1 MFPHLRF
8 VVSAAIAAFW
18 LLCQPVFGQRGGT
31 SQAGNPSTSPATGTS
46 SSGIRQNA
54 PIETQQGPL
63 TPVFL
68 TGQVALEDGSPPP
81 GHIAIVMFC
90 SGRQRT
96 IGYADMR
103 GYFNVQLGSPSPEVF
118 DDASVGG
125 GHGNGLPAAG
135 GEAPGSRNTAD
146 EELVGCALRARLAGY
161 DSQELELGAR
171 GRLDNPNVGTIL
183 MRRLGP
189 DEGGTTVSITTLAA
203 PKDAR
208 KAYEKALEAEKKN
221 KLPDAE
227 ASLQKA
233 VAAYPKYALA
243 WMELGKVEAALG
255 QTEAARN
262 SLQQSMAS
270 DSKFVPPYVEM
281 AQLEYGAHD
290 WRPLAETTDKATGLD
305 PFHYPIAFFL
315 NGVANY
321 NLHNLDRAE
330 ESVKR
335 AEKID
340 VNHKLPQTFYLMG
353 LILAERK
360 NYSAA
365 VGQVAEYLK
374 LAPKATD
381 AAEAEAQ
388 LAHLEEQAKT
398 NPGASQ
404 P

>member
-1 MFPHLRF
+1 MFPHAR
-8 VVSAAIAAFW
+8 VAVPAAMAAFW
-18 LLCQPVFGQRGGT
+18 LLGQPVFGQRGGT
-31 SQAGNPSTSPATGTS
+31 SPGGVPSTGPGTGTPSGGLRQNPS
-46 SSGIRQNA
+46 
-54 PIETQQGPL
+54 IETQQGPL

-81 GHIAIVMFC
+81 GHVAIIMFC

-96 IGYADMR
+96 LGYADMR
-103 GYFNVQLGSPSPEVF
+103 GYFNVQLGSPSPEVL
-118 DDASVGG
+118 DDASIGG
-125 GHGNGLPAAG
+125 GQGNGQPAAG
-135 GEAPGSRNTAD
+135 GEALSSRND
-146 EELVGCALRARLAGY
+146 DELVGCALRARLAGY

-171 GRLDNPNVGTIL
+171 ARLDNPNVGTVL

-189 DEGGTTVSITTLAA
+189 DEGTTVSITTLAA

-221 KLPDAE
+221 KLPDAQ
-227 ASLQKA
+227 ASLEKA
-233 VAAYPKYALA
+233 VAAYPRYALA
-243 WMELGKVEAALG
+243 WMELGKVQAALG
-255 QTEAARN
+255 QTEAAPK
-262 SLQQSMAS
+262 SLQQSIAS
-270 DSKFVPPYVEM
+270 DSKFMPPYVEM
-281 AQLEYGAHD
+281 AQLEYRAHD
-290 WRPLAETTDKATGLD
+290 WQPLAETTEKATALD

-335 AEKID
+335 AEKLD

-360 NYSAA
+360 NYAAA

-374 LAPKATD
+374 LAPGAPDT
-381 AAEAEAQ
+381 AEAEAQ

-398 NPGASQ
+398 NPGAPQ

>member
-1 MFPHLRF
+1 MFPHAR
-8 VVSAAIAAFW
+8 VVVPAAIAAFW
-18 LLCQPVFGQRGGT
+18 LFGQPVFGQRGGT
-31 SQAGNPSTSPATGTS
+31 SPGGIPSTGPAIGTPSGGIGQNPSV
-46 SSGIRQNA
+46 
-54 PIETQQGPL
+54 ETQQRPFA
-63 TPVFL
+63 PVFL

-81 GHIAIVMFC
+81 GHVAIVMFC

-103 GYFNVQLGSPSPEVF
+103 GYFNVQLGSLSPEVF

-125 GHGNGLPAAG
+125 GHGNGQPSVG
-135 GEAPGSRNTAD
+135 GEAPNSRNTGD
-146 EELVGCALRARLAGY
+146 EDMVGCELRARLAGY

-171 GRLDNPNVGTIL
+171 ARLDNPNVGTIL

-189 DEGGTTVSITTLAA
+189 DEGTTVSVTTLAA

-221 KLPDAE
+221 KLPDAQ
-227 ASLQKA
+227 ASLEKA
-233 VAAYPKYALA
+233 VTADPKYALA
-243 WMELGKVEAALG
+243 WMELGKVQAAQG
-255 QTEAARN
+255 QADAARN

-270 DSKFVPPYVEM
+270 DPKFVPPYVEI
-281 AQLEYGAHD
+281 AQLEFRAHD
-290 WRPLAETTDKATGLD
+290 WQPLAQTTEKATGLD

-335 AEKID
+335 AEKLD

-353 LILAERK
+353 LILADRK
-360 NYSAA
+360 NYAAA

-374 LAPKATD
+374 LAPKAPD
-381 AAEAEAQ
+381 AAEAQAQ

-398 NPGASQ
+398 NPGAPQ

>member
-1 MFPHLRF
+1 MFPHARG
-8 VVSAAIAAFW
+8 VAPAAMAALLW
-18 LLCQPVFGQRGGT
+18 LGQPVLGQRGGA
-31 SQAGNPSTSPATGTS
+31 SPGGIPSTGSATGTS
-46 SSGIRQNA
+46 SGGIRQN
-54 PIETQQGPL
+54 PSIETQQGPI

-81 GHIAIVMFC
+81 GHVAIVMFC
-90 SGRQRT
+90 SGRQRLV
-96 IGYADMR
+96 GYADMR
-103 GYFNVQLGSPSPEVF
+103 GYFSVQLGSPSPEVF

-135 GEAPGSRNTAD
+135 GEAPSSKNTGD
-146 EELVGCALRARLAGY
+146 EELVGCELRARLAGY

-171 GRLDNPNVGTIL
+171 ARLDNPNVGTIL
-183 MRRLGP
+183 IRRLGP
-189 DEGGTTVSITTLAA
+189 DEGTTVSITTLAA

-221 KLPDAE
+221 KLPDAQANLE
-227 ASLQKA
+227 KA

-243 WMELGKVEAALG
+243 WMELGKMQAAQG
-255 QTEAARN
+255 QTEAART

-270 DSKFVPPYVEM
+270 DSKFVPPYVEI
-281 AQLEYGAHD
+281 AQLEYRAHD
-290 WRPLAETTDKATGLD
+290 WQPLAETTEKATALD

-321 NLHNLDRAE
+321 NLHKLDRAE

-335 AEKID
+335 AEKLD
-340 VNHKLPQTFYLMG
+340 VNHKIPQTFYLMG
-353 LILAERK
+353 LIFADRK
-360 NYSAA
+360 NYGAA

-374 LAPKATD
+374 LAPKAPD
-381 AAEAEAQ
+381 AAEAQAQ

-398 NPGASQ
+398 NPGA
-404 P
+404 PEP

>member
-1 MFPHLRF
+1 MFPHAR
-8 VVSAAIAAFW
+8 VAVPAAMAAFW
-18 LLCQPVFGQRGGT
+18 LFGQPVFGQRGGT
-31 SQAGNPSTSPATGTS
+31 SPGGISSTGPGTGTPSGGLRQNPS
-46 SSGIRQNA
+46 
-54 PIETQQGPL
+54 IETQQGPL

-81 GHIAIVMFC
+81 GHVAIVMFC
-90 SGRQRT
+90 SGKQRT
-96 IGYADMR
+96 LGYADMR
-103 GYFNVQLGSPSPEVF
+103 GYFNLQLGNPSPEVF
-118 DDASVGG
+118 DDASIGG

-135 GEAPGSRNTAD
+135 GETPSSRNPD
-146 EELVGCALRARLAGY
+146 DELVGCELRARLAGY

-171 GRLDNPNVGTIL
+171 ARLDNPNVGTIL

-189 DEGGTTVSITTLAA
+189 DEGTTVSITTLAA

-221 KLPDAE
+221 KLPEAQ
-227 ASLQKA
+227 ASLEKA

-243 WMELGKVEAALG
+243 WMELGKVQAALG
-255 QTEAARN
+255 QTEAAPK
-262 SLQQSMAS
+262 SLQQSIAS

-281 AQLEYGAHD
+281 AQLEYRAHD
-290 WRPLAETTDKATGLD
+290 WQPLAETTEKATALD

-321 NLHNLDRAE
+321 NLHNLDHAE

-335 AEKID
+335 AEKLD
-340 VNHKLPQTFYLMG
+340 VNHQLPQTFYLMG
-353 LILAERK
+353 LILADRK
-360 NYSAA
+360 NYAAA

-374 LAPKATD
+374 LAPRAPD

-398 NPGASQ
+398 NPGAPQ